1 MADGAAARGA
11 RDRVM
16 SRPEPSS
23 FAQAIRTLAP
33 VMRDRWWTIPVLVV
47 LGILAALTEGI
58 GIGLLIPL
66 FATMFGS
73 GAGSETAGAFLGGL
87 GAGMSEEE
95 RVRVLVA
102 IVLVLVV
109 ARALIQFS
117 YDAVSVWFGGLL
129 VHRLHR
135 SLFRRLLDV
144 GYAYFGDKETGAL
157 FEIVRGR
164 TWIVSEAVAHAS
176 RALISLCTIAVFTL
190 LLMLIS
196 PMLTL
201 FAAIG
206 AGVVALVIHRVT
218 KRVRPI
224 GDEAVAVGNA
234 LSGVV
239 IAALRNMRVIRL
251 FGQEDRA
258 FARLDAVSEK
268 DRVAARRL
276 GVIGAAIQP
285 ATELAYV
292 PIFLGILIGAWASGL
307 DLATL
312 IGFLVLL
319 YRLQPHV
326 RRLDQI
332 RVEIA
337 GMMPMVD
344 QVVDLLRR
352 EGKPFVPSGDA
363 PFERLEREIRFE
375 RVGFA
380 YESGHAERGRAVEE
394 IDLVIPA
401 DRTTALVGESGSGK
415 STLLNLL
422 FRLYDPTSGRI
433 LVDGRPLQRLD
444 LAAWRGRLAFA
455 GQDAEIVGET
465 IRDAISFGHPQ
476 ADARA
481 VEKAARRAHA
491 EEFIRRLP
499 QGYDTPIGEGGLQLS
514 AGQRQRLGLA
524 RALVRE
530 PSVLVLDEATS
541 ALDAISEHHIQAALA
556 ELAGAITM
564 VVVAHRLSTIRNA
577 DHVVVLQGGRVV
589 EEGSPQDLLARPGS
603 VLARM
608 WRLQT
613 DAFAPS
619 RG

>member
-1 MADGAAARGA
+1 
-11 RDRVM
+11 M
-16 SRPEPSS
+16 SSTKPSS
-23 FAQAIRTLAP
+23 LVQAIHTLAP
-33 VMRDRWWTIPVLVV
+33 MMRDRWWTLPVLVV

-73 GAGSETAGAFLGGL
+73 GEGSEPAGAFLGI
-87 GAGMSEEE
+87 GAGMSEEQ
-95 RVRVLVA
+95 RVLVLVG

-117 YDAVSVWFGGLL
+117 YDALSVWFGSQV

-135 SLFRRLLDV
+135 TLFRRLLDV
-144 GYAYFGDKETGAL
+144 GYAYFGAKETGAL
-157 FEIVRGR
+157 YEVVRGR

-196 PMLTL
+196 PVLTL

-206 AGVVALVIHRVT
+206 ASVVAIVIHRVT

-224 GDEAVAVGNA
+224 GDQAVQVGNS

-258 FARLDAVSEK
+258 FARLDVVSEK
-268 DRVAARRL
+268 ERVAAQKL
-276 GVIGAAIQP
+276 GIICATIQP

-292 PIFLGILIGAWASGL
+292 PIFLGILMGAWASGL

-344 QVVDLLRR
+344 EVVDLLRR
-352 EGKPFVPSGDA
+352 EGKPFVVSGDA

-380 YESGHAERGRAVEE
+380 YDNGHTERGRAVED
-394 IDLVIPA
+394 IDLVVPA
-401 DRTTALVGESGSGK
+401 DRTTALVGESGAGK

-433 LVDGRPLQRLD
+433 LVDGQPLPSLD
-444 LAAWRGRLAFA
+444 LVAWRGRLAFA
-455 GQDAEIVGET
+455 GQDAEIVGDT
-465 IRDAISFGHPQ
+465 IRDAIAFGHPE

-491 EEFIRRLP
+491 DEFIRRLP
-499 QGYDTPIGEGGLQLS
+499 QGYDTRIGEGGLQLS

-564 VVVAHRLSTIRNA
+564 VVVAHRLSTIRGA

-589 EEGSPQDLLARPGS
+589 EEGRPQDLLARPGS

-619 RG
+619 RA